1 VPGGFL
7 GGGAGE
13 KGEEKGMVPHREIDQ
28 CRVAVVCCPSYLLS
42 SSYNTGRVNDFTMI
56 IKGISA

>member
-1 VPGGFL
+1 MPGGLL

-28 CRVAVVCCPSYLLS
+28 CRVA
-42 SSYNTGRVNDFTMI
+42 TGLFPITF
-56 IKGISA
+56 